1 MAGSISS
8 KTQIVKLGLKASK
21 EHSSDI
27 YAYAGDIDE
36 GGYEALR
43 AEMSET
49 KRSDKAILILITN
62 GGSGPAA
69 FKIARL
75 FQSTYSHFSM
85 FAPAQCKSA
94 GTIVALGAHHI
105 WMSPGAELGPID
117 AQVPQPDE
125 IGTIESSLSSRA
137 SLDALM
143 DATIQFFDTSVVNLV
158 TKSQGSVSF
167 KLAAEISGSMATSM
181 VSSLVAKIDPTLLG
195 RHRRGVSEGIRYGS
209 ELASISGNAEEGTVA
224 SLANDYPCHDF
235 VIDFFQA
242 EKLFRNISQPERSL
256 LEYGK
261 FFSDVARF
269 FPEDVVSIG
278 TLHRTI
284 PLAGSGSKRASDEP
298 PTRQANDDR
307 PSQVDELSQKA
318 A

>member
-117 AQVPQPDE
+117 
-125 IGTIESSLSSRA
+125 
-137 SLDALM
+137 
-143 DATIQFFDTSVVNLV
+143 
-158 TKSQGSVSF
+158 
-167 KLAAEISGSMATSM
+167 
-181 VSSLVAKIDPTLLG
+181 
-195 RHRRGVSEGIRYGS
+195 
-209 ELASISGNAEEGTVA
+209 
-224 SLANDYPCHDF
+224 
-235 VIDFFQA
+235 
-242 EKLFRNISQPERSL
+242 
-256 LEYGK
+256 
-261 FFSDVARF
+261 
-269 FPEDVVSIG
+269 
-278 TLHRTI
+278 
-284 PLAGSGSKRASDEP
+284 
-298 PTRQANDDR
+298 
-307 PSQVDELSQKA
+307 
-318 A
+318 